1 MISDILKLSQVA
13 RAELHRVAVDL
24 SAMAQRVMEQI
35 ERAASPARKV
45 EVRVEPGI
53 MVEGDA
59 AMLQILLYN
68 LLGSAWTFTARTE
81 QPSIRIGAIEARP
94 AAGQF
99 LRSGLK

>member
-1 MISDILKLSQVA
+1 
-13 RAELHRVAVDL
+13 
-24 SAMAQRVMEQI
+24 
-35 ERAASPARKV
+35 
-45 EVRVEPGI
+45 

-59 AMLQILLYN
+59 AMLQILLDN